1 MKLKIASL
9 LLLPGAIYALHWKGG
24 LRYLVI
30 SLGIEHCII
39 FTALTS
45 LIYQLNSNLP
55 SFVASY
61 LLALMLLINLYEIQ
75 YLINDV
81 IAIRWED
88 KPTYREYVKEV
99 KGFVFQLVV
108 VSRLAYVT
116 VLYNLLSSFGIS
128 SIKII
133 IAILTLG
140 FTFLLHNIQRIHL
153 YRIMTY
159 TLIRFSRYIFIPL
172 ILLTDSAYLYHLI
185 IVLLPML
192 IVDVVT
198 ANHYTLSKYG
208 IKYELNL
215 PPLYYLFTLFLP
227 IQIALIYPRI
237 ALLCGNIIV
246 IVVSLCKNILIDI
259 VKTKRT
265 KLQS

>member
-1 MKLKIASL
+1 MKLRITSL

-39 FTALTS
+39 FTALAS
-45 LIYQLNSNLP
+45 LIYQSNSSLP

-88 KPTYREYVKEV
+88 RPTYREYVEEV
-99 KGFVFQLVV
+99 KGFILQLIV

-133 IAILTLG
+133 IATLTLG
-140 FTFLLHNIQRIHL
+140 YTFLLHNIQRIRL
-153 YRIMTY
+153 YRIVTY

-172 ILLTDSAYLYHLI
+172 ILLTDSAYLYYLI
-185 IVLLPML
+185 I
-192 IVDVVT
+192 
-198 ANHYTLSKYG
+198 G
-208 IKYELNL
+208 
-215 PPLYYLFTLFLP
+215 
-227 IQIALIYPRI
+227 YP
-237 ALLCGNIIV
+237 C
-246 IVVSLCKNILIDI
+246 
-259 VKTKRT
+259 
-265 KLQS
+265 